1 MTALARALATEPR
14 MFRIDFFGASGQVG
28 LRSSRISCPLPV
40 FFLVVFGH
48 RPISFAVILKLHD
61 VYNFVNRLD
70 KIFRPCYVLCIA
82 RVRLDDLR
90 AAQVG

>member
-1 MTALARALATEPR
+1 MHVAVKMNFTVAGDAILDADAIFA
-14 MFRIDFFGASGQVG
+14 
-28 LRSSRISCPLPV
+28 
-40 FFLVVFGH
+40 GH
-48 RPISFAVILKLHD
+48 RLISFAVILKLHD

-82 RVRLDDLR
+82 RVRLDGLR